1 MRRHLKGRSASLE
14 TGFTIVEVLVSLVV
28 LSIGLLGIAKLVLYS
43 AHANDSA
50 YLRSQATQLAYEI
63 LDSMRANS
71 TGAKAGNYN
80 TALAAGPVVPAVNC
94 LTSACTNPSDQAA
107 YDIYQWKERLAA
119 PTGALPSGQ
128 GSVAVSAGLPATA
141 TITVQWDDSAAQSTM
156 AGTGLGVATPMS
168 ITLETVL

>member
-1 MRRHLKGRSASLE
+1 MLLRSIHRSAPDHPES
-14 TGFTIVEVLVSLVV
+14 GFTILEVLVSLVV

-50 YLRSQATQLAYEI
+50 YLRSQATELAYEI

-80 TALAAGPVVPAVNC
+80 AVLAAAPVVPPVNC
-94 LTSACTNPSDQAA
+94 LTGACTNPSDQAA

-119 PTGALPSGQ
+119 PTGALPSGE
-128 GSVAVSAGLPATA
+128 GS
-141 TITVQWDDSAAQSTM
+141 
-156 AGTGLGVATPMS
+156 
-168 ITLETVL
+168 